1 MITALMTEAAGE
13 GMSAADQVNKG
24 AALPAIGTLPPR
36 RDYGLLRAPALRI
49 LGRMGWSAEGVIP
62 DCPRVVVAVAPH
74 SSNWDFVVGA
84 AMMIALELRVSFIA
98 KHTLF
103 RWPMGWFMRWLGGI
117 PIDRAHPEG
126 FADQM
131 IGVFGSGGPLW
142 LAVAP
147 EGTRRAGAPFKSG
160 FYRIA
165 QAAQVPILPVY
176 FNHRRRV
183 IGFLPLIEPV
193 SDAAAGIG
201 QVRDQLLLHGA
212 RRERT

>member
-1 MITALMTEAAGE
+1 MT
-13 GMSAADQVNKG
+13 AADQAKNGV
-24 AALPAIGTLPPR
+24 ALPAIGTLPPR
-36 RDYGLLRAPALRI
+36 RDYGLLRATGLRV
-49 LGRMGWSAEGVIP
+49 LRRMGWSAEGVIP
-62 DCPRVVVAVAPH
+62 DCARVVVAVAPH

-84 AMMIALELRVSFIA
+84 AMMAALELRVSFIA

-103 RWPMGWFMRWLGGI
+103 RWPLGWFMCWLGGI
-117 PIDRAHPEG
+117 PIDRARPEG
-126 FADQM
+126 FAEQM
-131 IGVFGSGGPLW
+131 IGVFGNGGPLW

-193 SDAAAGIG
+193 ADTAEGIR
-201 QVRDQLLLHGA
+201 QVRDLLLLHGA
-212 RRERT
+212 RRGRA

>member
-1 MITALMTEAAGE
+1 
-13 GMSAADQVNKG
+13 MSATDRTNTGQVKIPDVG
-24 AALPAIGTLPPR
+24 ALPPR
-36 RDYGLLRAPALRI
+36 RRYGLLRAIGISILRR
-49 LGRMGWSAEGVIP
+49 LGWSAEGSFP
-62 DCPRVVVAVAPH
+62 DCARVVVAVAPH

-84 AMMIALELRVSFIA
+84 AMMVTLELRVSFIA

-103 RWPMGWFMRWLGGI
+103 WGPLGWFMRWLGGI

-131 IGVFGSGGPLW
+131 IQVFGGGKSLW
-142 LAVAP
+142 LAVTP
-147 EGTRRAGAPFKSG
+147 EGTRRAGVPFKSG

-183 IGFLPLIEPV
+183 IGFLPLMMPV
-193 SDAAAGIG
+193 ADTDEGVA
-201 QVRDQLLLHGA
+201 QVRDLLMQHGA
-212 RRERT
+212 RRDAPAS

>member
-1 MITALMTEAAGE
+1 
-13 GMSAADQVNKG
+13 MSAADRTKAVQVVVPEVG
-24 AALPAIGTLPPR
+24 ALPPR
-36 RDYGLLRAPALRI
+36 RHYGLLRTVGIRI
-49 LGRMGWSAEGVIP
+49 LRRLGWSAEGIIP
-62 DCPRVVVAVAPH
+62 DSARVVVAVAPH

-84 AMMIALELRVSFIA
+84 AMMVTLELRVSFIA

-103 RWPMGWFMRWLGGI
+103 WGPLGWFMRWLGGI

-131 IGVFGSGGPLW
+131 IRVFGGGRSLW
-142 LAVAP
+142 LAVTP
-147 EGTRRAGAPFKSG
+147 EGTRRAGVPFKSG

-183 IGFLPLIEPV
+183 IGFLPLMMPGEDV
-193 SDAAAGIG
+193 DAGVA
-201 QVRDQLLLHGA
+201 QVRSLLMQHGE
-212 RRERT
+212 RRDSVRHS